1 MSNLKAIA
9 ALDAA
14 ILTLQETR
22 DEFQKRHDET
32 IAELARAE
40 AETLSHQAGRLGGAI
55 NNFGTELGRSMGKL
69 FR

>member
-1 MSNLKAIA
+1 MSNHKAIA

-32 IAELARAE
+32 IAELARVQ
-40 AETLSHQAGRLGGAI
+40 AETLSHQASRLADAL
-55 NNFGTELGRSMGKL
+55 NSFGTWSGQSVGKL